1 MAGSRAACSTGSFV
15 TLVVAT
21 NAGQVEAQLGAGRLV
36 CPDCGGRLSP
46 WGFTAW
52 RTVRER
58 KAVRRVRLRR
68 SVCASCATS
77 HVLVPAWLTSRRRD
91 VVEVIGAALA
101 MAARGAGHRRIASQ
115 LGRSPETVR
124 GWLRCARRSAQ
135 PLRVSGVRWWVALE
149 PEPGPVRPA
158 GSELADAVEA
168 ILLAV
173 RAWTLRF
180 GRTGAGPWE
189 RAQSL
194 TGGLLWPRPA
204 LPP

>member
-1 MAGSRAACSTGSFV
+1 MIACKRRITVRLVKPRTVEPGASPRGEPPRAQGGAAGPAAPLGLCE
-15 TLVVAT
+15 LRDEPCA
-21 NAGQVEAQLGAGRLV
+21 GAGV
-36 CPDCGGRLSP
+36 VDG
-46 WGFTAW
+46 
-52 RTVRER
+52 
-58 KAVRRVRLRR
+58 
-68 SVCASCATS
+68 
-77 HVLVPAWLTSRRRD
+77 RRRD

-194 TGGLLWPRPA
+194 TGGLLSPRPA